1 MKSIP
6 KNSAGARPTGEIRKG
21 KMLIK
26 GKEAATKRRLED
38 LKKKDSR
45 EEKREREREMKKLRR
60 DTMYFCFLANPTHLE
75 KAVYVFLISS
85 FSPLLS

>member
-45 EEKREREREMKKLRR
+45 EEKRERER
-60 DTMYFCFLANPTHLE
+60 DE
-75 KAVYVFLISS
+75 KAQERYNVLL
-85 FSPLLS
+85 FSC

>member
-6 KNSAGARPTGEIRKG
+6 KNSAGARPTGKIRKG

-45 EEKREREREMKKLRR
+45 EEKRERERER
-60 DTMYFCFLANPTHLE
+60 
-75 KAVYVFLISS
+75 
-85 FSPLLS
+85 

>member
-1 MKSIP
+1 
-6 KNSAGARPTGEIRKG
+6 
-21 KMLIK
+21 MLIK

-45 EEKREREREMKKLRR
+45 EEKREREREREREMKKLRR
-60 DTMYFCFLANPTHLE
+60 DTMYFCFLANPTHLG